1 MDGDKNN
8 TVTKPND
15 GKNETFKAIGSILIA
30 LGVFVLFFY
39 ISLQRLGLELDFAF
53 LYQFRYRLFYGFR
66 MTVAISIFS
75 LVLSLFIGVV
85 SAVGNESKLLPL
97 SYLAKMY
104 VQFIRGTPMIMQVYL
119 FFYIVG
125 TAWGITNRFWAGV
138 LILSI
143 FEGAYISEIIRGG
156 IHSIE
161 KIQLEAAK
169 AVGLSNKQTLGLVV
183 IPQIVKRI
191 LPALAGQFASI
202 IKDSSLL
209 SLISVIE
216 ATQTIR
222 EISATNFAIFESYI
236 FLGFMYLALTFPLSM
251 FTRYL
256 ERRFSYEN

>member
-1 MDGDKNN
+1 MQRAI
-8 TVTKPND
+8 KPSMEANHD
-15 GKNETFKAIGSILIA
+15 SLSSLKAIGSILIA
-30 LGVFVLFFY
+30 LGFFVLFFY
-39 ISLQRLGLELDFAF
+39 LSLKRLGIVLDFGF
-53 LYQFRYRLFYGFR
+53 LYTYRYRLFKGFLA
-66 MTVAISIFS
+66 TVVISLFS
-75 LVLSLFIGVV
+75 LALSLIIGIL
-85 SAVGNESKLLPL
+85 SAVSNESKWGPL
-97 SYLAKMY
+97 AYLAGMY

-125 TAWGITNRFWAGV
+125 TAWGITNRWVAGI

-169 AVGLSNKQTLGLVV
+169 AVGLNSTQTIRLVIV
-183 IPQIVKRI
+183 PQIVKRI

-236 FLGFMYLALTFPLSM
+236 YLGVMYLALTFPLSM

>member
-1 MDGDKNN
+1 MDRVVK
-8 TVTKPND
+8 KSMEP
-15 GKNETFKAIGSILIA
+15 KKASPKSFKAIGSILIA
-30 LGVFVLFFY
+30 LGLFVLFFY
-39 ISLQRLGLELDFAF
+39 VSLKRLGIVLDFGF
-53 LYQFRYRLFYGFR
+53 LYDFRYRLLYGFLT
-66 MTVAISIFS
+66 TVVISLFS
-75 LVLSLFIGVV
+75 LALSLIIGIL
-85 SAVGNESKLLPL
+85 SAVANESKWGPL

-125 TAWGITNRFWAGV
+125 TAWGITNRFMAGV

-169 AVGLSNKQTLGLVV
+169 AVGLSSIQTLRLVLV
-183 IPQIVKRI
+183 PQVVKRI

>member
-1 MDGDKNN
+1 MHRDTQPATESKKGSINSL
-8 TVTKPND
+8 
-15 GKNETFKAIGSILIA
+15 KAIGSILIA
-30 LGVFVLFFY
+30 LGLFVLFFY
-39 ISLQRLGLELDFAF
+39 LSLKRLGIVLDFGF
-53 LYQFRYRLFYGFR
+53 LYTFRYRLFKGFLA
-66 MTVAISIFS
+66 TVVISLFS
-75 LVLSLFIGVV
+75 LALSLIIGIL
-85 SAVGNESKLLPL
+85 SAVANESKWGPLP
-97 SYLAKMY
+97 YLARMY

-125 TAWGITNRFWAGV
+125 TAWGITNRWVAGIM
-138 LILSI
+138 ILSI

-161 KIQLEAAK
+161 RIQLEAAK
-169 AVGLSNKQTLGLVV
+169 AVGLNSTQTIQLVV
-183 IPQIVKRI
+183 VPQIVKRI

-236 FLGFMYLALTFPLSM
+236 YLGFMYLALTFPLSM